1 MNCCVFYLCASNRSS
16 GKNQTIYLWVR
27 TTCILPYR
35 WLIFF
40 LEMPPYNGVYF
51 IFTVER
57 NDGRGEG
64 KSVIDL
70 TTPFEL
76 LFTHTLC
83 LIRLCRNQPLNS
95 ILHPTATG
103 VLYTSAKHTSL
114 PPLTITF
121 KSVITKVEL
130 AFMYLYVWNL
140 VPYKGGQFQQKRG
153 HANTSLGTTARPW
166 VWP

>member
-1 MNCCVFYLCASNRSS
+1 
-16 GKNQTIYLWVR
+16 
-27 TTCILPYR
+27 
-35 WLIFF
+35 
-40 LEMPPYNGVYF
+40 MPPYNGVYF

-130 AFMYLYVWNL
+130 AFMYLYV
-140 VPYKGGQFQQKRG
+140 
-153 HANTSLGTTARPW
+153 
-166 VWP
+166 

>member
-1 MNCCVFYLCASNRSS
+1 MHFTL
-16 GKNQTIYLWVR
+16 QMID
-27 TTCILPYR
+27 
-35 WLIFF
+35 FF

-57 NDGRGEG
+57 NGGRGG

-95 ILHPTATG
+95 ILHPKATG

-130 AFMYLYVWNL
+130 AFMYLYV
-140 VPYKGGQFQQKRG
+140 
-153 HANTSLGTTARPW
+153 
-166 VWP
+166 